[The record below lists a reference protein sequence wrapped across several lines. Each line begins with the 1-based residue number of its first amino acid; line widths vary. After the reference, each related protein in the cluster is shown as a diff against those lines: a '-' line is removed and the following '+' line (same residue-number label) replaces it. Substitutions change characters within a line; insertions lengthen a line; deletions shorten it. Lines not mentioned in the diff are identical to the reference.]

1 MKNTRKFAAFVAS
14 FLAVACMAAPMATS
28 FSADAEGSIE
38 IVNSAK
44 SHTYEA
50 YQIFDC
56 PHQLQSFVFDGGH
69 EAAPELVIPWFRD
82 RYK

>member
-1 MKNTRKFAAFVAS
+1 MTRIADGPQIISLFAPKPLLLLTGKTDHVFALSGAQKAFSV
-14 FLAVACMAAPMATS
+14 VR
-28 FSADAEGSIE
+28 
-38 IVNSAK
+38 
-44 SHTYEA
+44 EA

-82 RYK
+82 RCK